1 MQSSSQV
8 IGFGLLNFTHFNE
21 TVSDSLP
28 EFDGFSPRYT
38 LIGKL
43 RSNPLVQERKNTTC
57 VLMIIVSIY

>member
-43 RSNPLVQERKNTTC
+43 RSNPLV
-57 VLMIIVSIY
+57 